1 MHKGMW
7 SQKKQDQVKKLQVVL
22 YGRSI
27 QGRRQVLRLTRLVNR
42 RLLNNYG
49 RIKGSK
55 VGGGRVGGD
64 VQIMKT

>member
-7 SQKKQDQVKKLQVVL
+7 SQKKQDQVKKLQVAL

-27 QGRRQVLRLTRLVNR
+27 QGRRQLMRLTRLVNR

-49 RIKGSK
+49 RMKGSK
-55 VGGGRVGGD
+55 VVGGWIGRG